1 MSRRIRVNLTRWVC
15 RMIGH
20 NLLANSTGCR
30 HVLIRYCDRCGRVW

>member
-20 NLLANSTGCR
+20 DLNWNDNSGRTPTW
-30 HVLIRYCDRCGRVW
+30 CDRCGRVW